1 MTNRGSANRLLV
13 IDDEPE
19 ACDFVKEIA
28 ERQGYMVVTTTHA
41 QAFREAVQR
50 FQPTVIYVD
59 LHMPEV
65 DGMDLLHF
73 LAREKVEARILV
85 FSGKDDRVL
94 ATARHI
100 GRTQGVDVTG
110 TFQKPI
116 DPDTLDGTLQALS
129 TPESRL
135 TAADLAEAI
144 VAGDLVAYYQPKLV
158 RVSDQVWEIDAAEA
172 LVRWQHADYGLV
184 MPNEFMPTADA
195 SGQITAITDYV
206 LRTAVEQVSVWRK
219 GGLDL
224 KVTVNLSPQLVGDVE
239 FPDRLVNLLR
249 EYDVPAS
256 NLILEITEGAALASP
271 DRIIEILKKL
281 KLRGIGLSLDDFG
294 TGYSSLTQIYRMP
307 FDELKIDRSLV
318 QELDQ
323 SREAKTMVR
332 AIVDLGHNL
341 HMKVCAE
348 GVESQSALD
357 FLSFIGCDRAQGY
370 LVSRAVPPA
379 ELEAA
384 VRGWV
389 PNQDTVTA

>member
-135 TAADLAEAI
+135 TAADLAEATRSPATMASARSAA
-144 VAGDLVAYYQPKLV
+144 VSRDSGVRRAWSVPS
-158 RVSDQVWEIDAAEA
+158 RVS
-172 LVRWQHADYGLV
+172 GS
-184 MPNEFMPTADA
+184 MGF
-195 SGQITAITDYV
+195 
-206 LRTAVEQVSVWRK
+206 
-219 GGLDL
+219 
-224 KVTVNLSPQLVGDVE
+224 
-239 FPDRLVNLLR
+239 
-249 EYDVPAS
+249 
-256 NLILEITEGAALASP
+256 
-271 DRIIEILKKL
+271 
-281 KLRGIGLSLDDFG
+281 
-294 TGYSSLTQIYRMP
+294 
-307 FDELKIDRSLV
+307 
-318 QELDQ
+318 
-323 SREAKTMVR
+323 
-332 AIVDLGHNL
+332 
-341 HMKVCAE
+341 
-348 GVESQSALD
+348 
-357 FLSFIGCDRAQGY
+357 
-370 LVSRAVPPA
+370 
-379 ELEAA
+379 
-384 VRGWV
+384 
-389 PNQDTVTA
+389 